1 MKPQRGQSMTEYLV
15 VLGVTG
21 AALLLAGND
30 VERLFDN
37 VRSSYKSYSSEMN
50 KVQLYNN
57 EAVRFLDPSPMTASM
72 TASLSHRRRPSRNSL
87 RTTNS
92 QHWTRCMTPTAFM
105 WGAWKIKS

>member
-37 VRSSYKSYSSEMN
+37 VRSSYKCYSSEMN

-57 EAVRFLDPSPMTASM
+57 EAVRFLDPSPDDGFDDGQPES
-72 TASLSHRRRPSRNSL
+72 PP
-87 RTTNS
+87 
-92 QHWTRCMTPTAFM
+92 PTEPQPQFELF
-105 WGAWKIKS
+105 